1 MKEPAL
7 RVPRPSSARPSA
19 RGLEAPHRRLEQ
31 GPRILEKL
39 GFRLYLVAAWILG
52 RVPQS
57 LAAAVVGGLFQLS
70 YRLWPGKRQ
79 SSNENFAHV
88 LGLPPSHPRVRRL
101 ALAAY
106 REYGRYI
113 AELMRLP
120 QLPREQVGRL
130 VADHELDGIEPI
142 WRESRGGLIFAVGH
156 VGNNEAVAAGVAK
169 RGWPMNVVADDSTMP
184 EMFELLRRQRESWG
198 VHVIAWRNLREIY
211 TVLRRK
217 EMLALLVDWGY
228 RPDGIPV
235 RLFGEWTTLP
245 AGPAA
250 LAAKTGSR
258 ILPIAVR
265 RRDDG
270 TFRVT
275 WSAPIEVHSSSPAEQ
290 VRATQAMADALEQS
304 IAASPDQ
311 WYSFKPIWPSSA
323 AESAELERRAL
334 AALAGEGPATL
345 TAAADGASASQEPG
359 PRRRVEAEVS

>member
-1 MKEPAL
+1 VTSE
-7 RVPRPSSARPSA
+7 RR
-19 RGLEAPHRRLEQ
+19 LEAPHRRAEQ
-31 GPRILEKL
+31 GPRIVEKL
-39 GFRLYLVAAWILG
+39 GFRLYLVAAWILA
-52 RVPQS
+52 RVPQR

-70 YRLWPGKRQ
+70 YRLWPAKRR

-88 LGLPPSHPRVRRL
+88 LGRPNDHPRVRRL

-120 QLPREQVGRL
+120 QLRLDQVGHL

-142 WRESRGGLIFAVGH
+142 WRESKGGLIFAVGH

-184 EMFELLRRQRESWG
+184 EMFELLRQLRESWG

-235 RLFGEWTTLP
+235 RLFGQWTTLP

-265 RRDDG
+265 RREDG
-270 TFRVT
+270 TFRVS
-275 WSAPIEVHSSSPAEQ
+275 WSPPIEVHSSEPAEL
-290 VRATQAMADALEQS
+290 VRATQAMADALEAS
-304 IAASPDQ
+304 IAAAPEQ
-311 WYSFKPIWPSSA
+311 WYSFKPIWPSTA
-323 AESAELERRAL
+323 EESAELERRAL
-334 AALAGEGPATL
+334 AALAGAGPAIGP
-345 TAAADGASASQEPG
+345 TAVEGAAGAPG
-359 PRRRVEAEVS
+359 PDASGAGTQPRLEAEPS